1 MKDLKTGTPKG
12 QNSRKS
18 DLKQF
23 INTSLVDLVAKQI
36 RSMIFAGD
44 YLPGEKLVV
53 RELSEVL
60 GVSHTPVKDALNRLV
75 SEDLVEA
82 IPNKSMVVKSFTNN
96 ELVERLGVRLMCELF
111 YAGEIIRSA
120 RKDDTLVVDL
130 EACLTAMEEAISDDT
145 SIDYEAWVSNETRF
159 HRRYM
164 MAAQN
169 QSLVTVYNG
178 LNTNEFTFFAYLH
191 NEHKP
196 LKRPIF
202 ENNLVEHR
210 EIIEALKALDQARFV
225 KAIAWHVLHACEDY
239 NVDEEAKLRIDQI
252 KRLAECHLDGL
263 GKPSQKIS

>member
-1 MKDLKTGTPKG
+1 MKASKTGMPERR
-12 QNSRKS
+12 NARKS
-18 DLKQF
+18 DLTQF
-23 INTSLVDLVAKQI
+23 INTSLVDLVVKQI

-75 SEDLVEA
+75 VEELVEA

-120 RKDDTLVVDL
+120 KEDDTLVGDL
-130 EACLTAMEEAISDDT
+130 ESCLTAMEEAISDD
-145 SIDYEAWVSNETRF
+145 SNIDYEAWVSNETRF

-169 QSLVTVYNG
+169 QTLVSVYNG

-210 EIIEALKALDQARFV
+210 AIIDALKALDQARFV

-239 NVDEEAKLRIDQI
+239 NVDEEAQLRIEQI

-263 GKPSQKIS
+263 GEPSQKTS